1 MSVLAALFSATFV
14 AQTLRMAAPVGLAA
28 LGGVLSE
35 RAGVPNIALEGALLT
50 SAFAAVAVHHAT
62 GSPALGLAAGVAAGG
77 LFGAAHAALAVGA
90 RIDAIVSGLAL
101 NLVAAGGTRA
111 LLRALYHS
119 SANSPSVTGFRWAA
133 VDGGSGTALLARTLV
148 DPTTWL
154 FAACALGVAA
164 LVDRSWLGL
173 WVRASGDD
181 PVSAHASGVPVA
193 RVRAAMVVL
202 GCAVAG
208 LGGVALAFEQH
219 QFQSGMSGG
228 RGFIALAAVIV
239 SGWRP
244 LRAVAACFV
253 FAALDAVG
261 IVLQGGGGVLPHVFS
276 ALPYVGTL
284 VVLLAFAR
292 RGGFAAPAGL
302 GRSHEA
308 DGGL

>member
-1 MSVLAALFSATFV
+1 MSLASALFSATFV
-14 AQTLRMAAPVGLAA
+14 AQTLRMAAPVGFAA

-50 SAFAAVAVHHAT
+50 SAFAAVAVHVAT
-62 GSPALGLAAGVAAGG
+62 GSAGLGLVGGVVAGAVY
-77 LFGAAHAALAVGA
+77 GAAHAGLAVGA

-119 SANSPSVTGFRWAA
+119 SANSPSVAGFRWAA
-133 VDGGSGTALLARTLV
+133 VEGGSGTALLARTLL

-154 FAACALGVAA
+154 FVGCSLAVAA
-164 LVDRSWLGL
+164 LVNRSWLGL
-173 WVRASGDD
+173 WIRASGDD

-202 GCAVAG
+202 GCAVTG

-244 LRAVAACFV
+244 LRAVGACFV

-261 IVLQGGGGVLPHVFS
+261 IVLQGGGGGGGGVLPHVFS

-284 VVLLAFAR
+284 VVLLV
-292 RGGFAAPAGL
+292 L
-302 GRSHEA
+302 SLIHI
-308 DGGL
+308 